1 MTRFLALIP
10 LALTLVAGS
19 QLAAQPAPA
28 WPQAVSDIRPDPNV
42 RFGVLPNGMR
52 YAVMRN
58 ATPAGQTSIRLRIG
72 SGSLEES
79 DAQQGLAHVL
89 EHMAFKG
96 STHVPQGEMMKVL
109 ERNGLAFGPDTNA
122 STGWTQTVYQL
133 DLPRSDGAL
142 IDTGLML
149 MRETGS
155 ELLIEPQALASER
168 GVVLSE
174 ERLRDTPEYRAEK
187 AQFELLA
194 HGQRI
199 TRRFPIGK
207 VDVVQNAPASLIRD
221 FYQANYRPDRATL
234 IIVGDFDPAVVEA
247 KVRARFSNWKATGP
261 EASAPDLGAVEKRGL
276 TVSVVNLPGA
286 QSLTYIGWARP
297 YDDAPDTTAKRR
309 REIIENLTLA
319 VLNRRLSRLAT
330 AANPPFISAD
340 AGFENLLHSEK
351 IAVIEAYSA
360 PGAWRPG
367 LTTIEQEVRRLV
379 TYGVSQAEIDR
390 EIAQAQ
396 ATLINAAAGAD
407 TRPSPELANG
417 LVESA
422 DADTVFAAPADVLA
436 LYQNAVKGV
445 TPAEVDRA
453 AHAIFAG
460 SGPLV
465 EVESPTP
472 VDGGE
477 AAVAKAYAQSSAT
490 PLTALKA
497 EAALK
502 WPYTHFGPQGVVKDR
517 HDIPDVGAVA
527 VRFANGVA
535 LTVKPTKLR
544 NDQVLVAVDI
554 GRGREDLPRGH
565 PVATWAASA
574 FIDGGFGAMSL
585 EDSQRVLSGHI
596 FETAFSVE
604 DGAFQLRGAT
614 RPQDLAVQM
623 QVLAAH
629 LVDPGYRPEAF
640 ERVRQTYLSAL
651 PQLEATPGGVM
662 RRDVETLIHDG
673 DPRWSIPTE
682 PQLLA
687 AKPGD
692 LKALLQEPLSHGP
705 IEITIVGDVT
715 VDDAIAQV
723 AATFGALPPRPESET
738 PPTDG
743 LIAAFPRPTPVPVML
758 TDSGRPDQ
766 AMAFIAWPLTD
777 FYQDLQASRADMLAG
792 EVLQDRIIDKVRIS
806 EGATYSPET
815 EVALSETFPRYGVA
829 FVAVEMPP
837 QKIPGFFSDVAAIA
851 ADMRDH
857 GVTADELE
865 RARNPRV
872 STIQRA
878 QLTNEY
884 WLARLAGSIAD
895 PRRLDI
901 IRTTLP
907 DYAKVTLADVQA
919 AARNWLVDDRAWKLV
934 IRQATLAER

>member
-1 MTRFLALIP
+1 MTRLLSLISFALALAVGP
-10 LALTLVAGS
+10 S
-19 QLAAQPAPA
+19 LAAAAATA
-28 WPQAVSDIRPDPNV
+28 WPQAASDIKPDPDA

-52 YAVMRN
+52 YAIMRN
-58 ATPAGQTSIRLRIG
+58 ATPAGQTSLRLRIG

-79 DAQQGLAHVL
+79 DAEQGLAHVL

-96 STHVPQGEMMKVL
+96 STHVPQGEMMKIL
-109 ERNGLAFGPDTNA
+109 ERDGLAFGPDTNA

-155 ELLIEPQALASER
+155 ELLIDPQALATER

-207 VDVVQNAPASLIRD
+207 VDVIQNAPASLIRD

-234 IIVGDFDPAVVEA
+234 IVVGDFDPAVVEA
-247 KVRARFSNWKATGP
+247 KVKARFSDWKPAGP
-261 EASAPDLGAVEKRGL
+261 ETPAPDLGAVEKRSL

-286 QSLTYIGWARP
+286 QTLTYIGWARP
-297 YDDAPDTTAKRR
+297 YDEAPDTSAKRR
-309 REIIENLTLA
+309 REIIENLALA

-330 AANPPFISAD
+330 GASPPFISAD

-390 EIAQAQ
+390 EIAQTRAMM
-396 ATLINAAAGAD
+396 INAVAGAD
-407 TRPSPELANG
+407 TRPTPELANG
-417 LVESA
+417 LVESV
-422 DADTVFAAPADVLA
+422 DADTVFTAPAESLT
-436 LYQNAVKGV
+436 LYETAVKDV
-445 TPAEVDRA
+445 TAAEVDKA
-453 AHAIFAG
+453 AQAVFAG

-477 AAVAKAYAQSSAT
+477 TAVAQAYAQSSAT
-490 PLTALKA
+490 PLTALNA
-497 EAALK
+497 EAALT
-502 WPYTHFGPQGVVKDR
+502 WPYSHFGPPGVVMER
-517 HDIPDVGAVA
+517 HDVADMGAVA

-554 GRGREDLPRGH
+554 AHGREDLPRGR
-565 PVATWAASA
+565 PVAAWAASA

-585 EDSQRVLSGHI
+585 EDSQRVLSGRI
-596 FETAFSVE
+596 YEAGFSIE
-604 DGAFQLRGAT
+604 DGAFQLRGVT

-640 ERVRQTYLSAL
+640 ERVRQSYLSAL
-651 PQLEATPGGVM
+651 PQLEATPGGVL

-682 PQLLA
+682 SQLLA

-692 LKALLQEPLSHGP
+692 LHALLQGPLSHGP

-723 AATFGALPPRPESET
+723 AATFGALPPRPVSEE
-738 PPTDG
+738 PPSDG
-743 LIAAFPRPTPVPVML
+743 VTAAFPGPTLSPVTL

-766 AMAFIAWPLTD
+766 AMALIAWPITD

-792 EVLQDRIIDKVRIS
+792 EVLQDRIVDKVRIG

-829 FVAVEMPP
+829 YVAVEMPP

-872 STIQRA
+872 STIERA

-884 WLARLAGSIAD
+884 WLGRLEGSIGD

-919 AARNWLVDDRAWKLV
+919 AARAWLVDDKAWKLV

>member
-1 MTRFLALIP
+1 MTRLVALITLGLAL
-10 LALTLVAGS
+10 AAGS
-19 QLAAQPAPA
+19 CVAAETLPA
-28 WPQAVSDIRPDPNV
+28 WPQAASDIKPDPAV

-52 YAVMRN
+52 YAIMRN
-58 ATPAGQTSIRLRIG
+58 ATPAGQTSLRLRIG

-96 STHVPQGEMMKVL
+96 STHVPTGEMLKIL

-149 MRETGS
+149 MRETAS
-155 ELLIEPQALASER
+155 ELLIDPKALGSER

-174 ERLRDTPEYRAEK
+174 ERLRDTPEYHAEK

-207 VDVVQNAPASLIRD
+207 VDVIENAPASLIRD
-221 FYQANYRPDRATL
+221 FYEANYRPDRATL
-234 IIVGDFDPAVVEA
+234 IVVGDFDPAAIEA
-247 KVRARFSNWKATGP
+247 KIKDRFSDWRAVGAETSP
-261 EASAPDLGAVEKRGL
+261 PDLGTVEKRGL
-276 TVSVVNLPGA
+276 TVSVVDLPGA
-286 QSLTYIGWARP
+286 QTLTYIGWARP
-297 YDDAPDTTAKRR
+297 YDDAPDTSAKRR
-309 REIIENLTLA
+309 REIIENLALA
-319 VLNRRLSRLAT
+319 VLNRRLSRLASE
-330 AANPPFISAD
+330 ANPPFISAD

-351 IAVIEAYSA
+351 IAVIEAYST

-379 TYGVSQAEIDR
+379 TFGVSQAEIDR
-390 EIAQAQ
+390 EIAQTR
-396 ATLINAAAGAD
+396 ATMINAVAGAG
-407 TRPSPELANG
+407 TRPTPELAGG
-417 LVESA
+417 LAESV
-422 DADTVFAAPADVLA
+422 DADTVFSAPAESLA
-436 LYQNAVKGV
+436 LYEAAVQGV
-445 TPAEVDRA
+445 SPGEVDKA
-453 AHAIFAG
+453 AQAVFAG

-490 PLTALKA
+490 PVTTLKA
-497 EAALK
+497 EAPLS
-502 WPYTHFGPQGVVKDR
+502 WPYSHFGAPGVIKSR
-517 HDIPDVGAVA
+517 HEIADMGATV

-535 LTVKPTKLR
+535 LTVKPTTLR
-544 NDQVLVAVDI
+544 KDQVLVGVSV
-554 GRGREDLPRGH
+554 GHGREDLPRGR

-574 FIDGGFGAMSL
+574 LIDGGFGAMSL

-596 FETAFSVE
+596 VDAAFAVE
-604 DGAFQLRGAT
+604 DGAFQLRGVT
-614 RPQDLAVQM
+614 RPQDLPIQM

-662 RRDVETLIHDG
+662 RRDLEKLIHDG

-682 PQLLA
+682 AQLLA

-692 LKALLQEPLSHGP
+692 LKALLQGPLSQGP

-723 AATFGALPPRPESET
+723 AAAFGALPSRPASQT
-738 PPTDG
+738 PPTEG
-743 LIAAFPRPTPVPVML
+743 LKTAFPAPTPSPVTL

-766 AMAFIAWPLTD
+766 AMAVIAWPVTD
-777 FYQDLQASRADMLAG
+777 FYADLQASRADMLAG
-792 EVLQDRIIDKVRIS
+792 EVLQDRIVDKVRIS

-829 FVAVEMPP
+829 YVAVEMPP

-872 STIQRA
+872 STIERA

-884 WLARLAGSIAD
+884 WLARLEGSIAD

-919 AARNWLVDDRAWKLV
+919 AARTWLVDDKAWKLV
-934 IRQATLAER
+934 IRQAALAER